1 MHKYAAATALVMA
14 LNITMLAP
22 AFSAV
27 HNVYVLHEEECDGWR
42 PDWGRTW
49 AIGCHCSFECR
60 RQYSYTVTVRCWPWQ
75 PTYWQQ
81 RGRHEGLC
89 DVPRVNQEA
98 VPACMAT
105 CKKAK
110 EAAHH

>member
-42 PDWGRTW
+42 PDWGRI
-49 AIGCHCSFECR
+49 ALLI
-60 RQYSYTVTVRCWPWQ
+60 
-75 PTYWQQ
+75 
-81 RGRHEGLC
+81 
-89 DVPRVNQEA
+89 
-98 VPACMAT
+98 
-105 CKKAK
+105 
-110 EAAHH
+110 